1 MAATDNGVLSMSD
14 DFYRAFEE
22 KYRGPRELILSRL
35 AIYRP
40 FISSLTTVYPASPAV
55 DLGCGR
61 GEWLEL
67 LLDEGFSPL
76 GIDQDEGM
84 LQGCHEHNLPAQ
96 QGDAVAY
103 LATLADD
110 SQTIISAF
118 HVVEHI
124 LFDQLRTL
132 VSEALRVLKPGGLL
146 IMETPNPENIVVA
159 TRNFYLDPTHQRPL
173 PPQLLSF
180 LPEYYGFART
190 KILRIQ
196 ESKEHAT
203 NVSPTLNDVLAG
215 ASPDYAVIAQKT
227 APAETLDLFDKAFN
241 QEYGLSLNTLA
252 DRYDASIEA
261 RATQA
266 EACATQAEAR
276 ATQAEACA
284 TQAEA
289 RATQAEACASQAEAR
304 ATQAEACASQAE
316 AARHQALQQGSEW
329 HERVIAIHNSISWKI
344 TKPLRVLGQIVQRQS
359 TVAEVSLVLG
369 AKMKQFLRV
378 WTVSTIKW
386 AGDRAQSSLGFKRF
400 ALRLLRGHPGLQ
412 QKLSRV
418 YLENQYKDQPQP
430 VNWSG
435 TSSDA
440 VKPLHPDVAGNK
452 KSVIPQFAP
461 SGINADQCTPL
472 ESSFHTY
479 CGRP

>member
-1 MAATDNGVLSMSD
+1 MSD

-22 KYRGPRELILSRL
+22 KHRGPRELILSRL

-40 FISSLTTVYPASPAV
+40 FISPLKTIYPASPAV

-67 LLDEGFSPL
+67 LPDEGFSPL

-124 LFDQLRTL
+124 PFDQLRTL

-146 IMETPNPENIVVA
+146 IMETPNPENIIVA

-196 ESKEHAT
+196 ESKELAT
-203 NVSPTLNDVLAG
+203 NASPTLNDVLAG

-227 APAETLDLFDKAFN
+227 APAETLELFDKAFN

-252 DRYDASIEA
+252 ERYDASIEA

-266 EACATQAEAR
+266 EVRATQAEAR
-276 ATQAEACA
+276 AAGAEALATQAEACA
-284 TQAEA
+284 TE
-289 RATQAEACASQAEAR
+289 
-304 ATQAEACASQAE
+304 AE
-316 AARHQALQQGSEW
+316 AATHQALQKANEW

-344 TKPLRVLGQIVQRQS
+344 TKPARALGRIVLRQS
-359 TVAEVSLVLG
+359 TVAEVFSDSG
-369 AKMKQFLRV
+369 AKMWQFVRARI
-378 WTVSTIKW
+378 VSAIKW

-412 QKLSRV
+412 QKLRRV

-440 VKPLHPDVAGNK
+440 VKPLHPDVAGDK
-452 KSVIPQFAP
+452 KSVISQFAP
-461 SGINADQCTPL
+461 PGINADQRTPL
-472 ESSFHTY
+472 ESSFQKY
-479 CGRP
+479 RDQP